1 MSSMAKVGL
10 APPSMD
16 FDSLYRAH
24 FRYVWRTLRRLGI
37 MPSDTPDAA
46 QEVFMVVYRK
56 LATFDANCKVT
67 TWLFAICYRHAQYY
81 RRRRPKHAVLP
92 EPEHDEPNAETP
104 SQEELAMLH
113 QGRERLGV
121 VLGAMTLDQR
131 AVFILYEI
139 EELEGDE
146 IARLLGLSR
155 GTVCSRLR
163 AARAAFWRTVE
174 RERAREHSRLLVAG
188 GRS

>member
-1 MSSMAKVGL
+1 MLHEGREL
-10 APPSMD
+10 
-16 FDSLYRAH
+16 
-24 FRYVWRTLRRLGI
+24 LG
-37 MPSDTPDAA
+37 
-46 QEVFMVVYRK
+46 
-56 LATFDANCKVT
+56 
-67 TWLFAICYRHAQYY
+67 
-81 RRRRPKHAVLP
+81 AVL
-92 EPEHDEPNAETP
+92 A
-104 SQEELAMLH
+104 
-113 QGRERLGV
+113 G
-121 VLGAMTLDQR
+121 MTLDQR

-174 RERAREHSRLLVAG
+174 RERARERSLLLVAG